1 MRLRNAHLVTFRLCK
16 ILHGWKVTGWAFL
29 SGERG
34 REEKHALKK
43 NILQLFASRKRWD
56 CLHIFLLSVVVFYA
70 KLLSVALVFMDFILY
85 SLPQGGVVMNIN
97 PVENN
102 NRIDGVMNH
111 RMNSQSDREKGIP
124 QQVGNILL
132 AHGSNSAEGTWP
144 QNGGLLLFDWR
155 LYWHCGKVGDLQ
167 RQ

>member
-1 MRLRNAHLVTFRLCK
+1 M
-16 ILHGWKVTGWAFL
+16 

-34 REEKHALKK
+34 REDKYALKK
-43 NILQLFASRKRWD
+43 NTLQLFVNRRKQGR
-56 CLHIFLLSVVVFYA
+56 LHIFLLSVIIFYT
-70 KLLSVALVFMDFILY
+70 KLLSVVLVFMDFILY
-85 SLPQGGVVMNIN
+85 SFPQGGVVMNTN
-97 PVENN
+97 LVENN
-102 NRIDGVMNH
+102 SRIGGTMNH
-111 RMNSQSDREKGIP
+111 RMNSQSDREKGIS
-124 QQVGNILL
+124 QQVGNTLL